1 MQYVSTKN
9 YIVLIQIRLIY
20 AILLADDIETNLMS
34 ELLKG
39 REEVL
44 KTQSLMHVTPSWTVT
59 RNYAYCPRS
68 VFVLYEGQN
77 ILLFFVWI
85 VLCF

>member
-44 KTQSLMHVTPSWTVT
+44 KTQSLMHVTPS
-59 RNYAYCPRS
+59 
-68 VFVLYEGQN
+68 
-77 ILLFFVWI
+77 
-85 VLCF
+85 